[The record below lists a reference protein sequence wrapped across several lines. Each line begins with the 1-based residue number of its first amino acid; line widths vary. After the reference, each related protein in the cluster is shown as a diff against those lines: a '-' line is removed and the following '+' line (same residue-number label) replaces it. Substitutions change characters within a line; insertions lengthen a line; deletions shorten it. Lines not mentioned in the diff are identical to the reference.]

1 MRLGIIVILLVLSLQ
16 GCGFHLKGQQSL
28 SPVLASLE
36 VQGGDQLARL
46 IRGQLAELKAGAGPK
61 PDASSA
67 RLHILSEH
75 FSRRVL
81 SLDSAGKAI
90 EYELTYH
97 ASYWVDGA
105 DGKPLIETQNNQMS
119 RSYYSSGEEELGRQG
134 EADLIRQ
141 DMIRTMA
148 DRILRQLEVQLK

>member
-1 MRLGIIVILLVLSLQ
+1 MRLGIGITILVLLLQ

-28 SPVLASLE
+28 SPVLAGLE
-36 VQGGDQLARL
+36 VQGEDQLALL
-46 IRGQLAELKAGAGPK
+46 IRGQLTELRAGAAPG
-61 PDASSA
+61 PDARGA

-75 FSRRVL
+75 FSRRAL

-97 ASYWVDGA
+97 ASYRVDGD
-105 DGKPLIETQNNQMS
+105 DGKPLVETQNNRMS

-134 EADLIRQ
+134 EANLIRQ

-148 DRILRQLEVQLK
+148 DRILRQLEVQLR